1 MFNVKQFILSKINI
15 AHLTQSDTKGYNK
28 NMKAGLVADI
38 IVAAII
44 VINLIV
50 CTRLGFVRCVLQFFS
65 TILALSVALLS
76 ATPIANFCNKNWNWT
91 AAIEKWHIPF
101 ISAETILKLLI
112 GIAVFVL
119 VRLVCILIDKLLR
132 HLKEKLKAVNIIDR
146 ILGTV
151 FGCIAALFEL
161 TLAFIIINQFGWAS
175 ALSLTADAGGFFA
188 YRLFEFCRTYMFNII
203 GKIFA
208 MASAST
214 PKI

>member
-1 MFNVKQFILSKINI
+1 
-15 AHLTQSDTKGYNK
+15 
-28 NMKAGLVADI
+28 MKAGLVADI
-38 IVAAII
+38 IVAVII

-101 ISAETILKLLI
+101 ISAETILKLLVA
-112 GIAVFVL
+112 IAIFVS

-151 FGCIAALFEL
+151 FGCLAALFEL

-175 ALSLTADAGGFFA
+175 TLSLTPEAGGFFA